1 MLVAWLQNICWH
13 VIYVDVP
20 VCEGLG
26 CCKKKCVR
34 SSIGLLLSHKLGNY
48 NKTFCLFL

>member
-26 CCKKKCVR
+26 CCKKMCEKQYW
-34 SSIGLLLSHKLGNY
+34 SAFKP
-48 NKTFCLFL
+48 

>member
-26 CCKKKCVR
+26 CCKKNVSEAVLVC
-34 SSIGLLLSHKLGNY
+34 
-48 NKTFCLFL
+48 F